1 MKNSFPD
8 VIRIETVG
16 ICNFNCI
23 HCPTGV
29 DPNNRKVLKPK
40 DFEYIMQQFK
50 NEKFIPRVVVLYH
63 GGEPLLNKWLPEYIT
78 YLKEYGV
85 KKTLITTNAS
95 LLNTKISQKLILSG
109 LDEMKVSFDGN
120 SAEENNKIRQGGDFK
135 RDSSNL
141 LNFLK
146 IKKKLSRD
154 NPKVIVSNIRVVKKS
169 SLKDKIPQFTFTPT
183 LTCKDIPN
191 FLLETF
197 GDFREEVLFRSF
209 PACNWTGLKSL
220 GFNEVKISGG
230 DINYCSN
237 LFETTTIQSDGNVV
251 ACCYDIVG
259 EEVFGNIK
267 LQSIFDIWNT
277 KKYVKFRKNF
287 TEKKYSRMC
296 ENCTVVQPRI
306 LVK

>member
-1 MKNSFPD
+1 M
-8 VIRIETVG
+8 
-16 ICNFNCI
+16 
-23 HCPTGV
+23 
-29 DPNNRKVLKPK
+29 
-40 DFEYIMQQFK
+40 
-50 NEKFIPRVVVLYH
+50 
-63 GGEPLLNKWLPEYIT
+63 
-78 YLKEYGV
+78 
-85 KKTLITTNAS
+85 
-95 LLNTKISQKLILSG
+95 
-109 LDEMKVSFDGN
+109 
-120 SAEENNKIRQGGDFK
+120 
-135 RDSSNL
+135 
-141 LNFLK
+141 
-146 IKKKLSRD
+146 
-154 NPKVIVSNIRVVKKS
+154 VKKS

-183 LTCKDIPN
+183 LPCKDIPN

-209 PACNWTGLKSL
+209 PACNWTGLKPL